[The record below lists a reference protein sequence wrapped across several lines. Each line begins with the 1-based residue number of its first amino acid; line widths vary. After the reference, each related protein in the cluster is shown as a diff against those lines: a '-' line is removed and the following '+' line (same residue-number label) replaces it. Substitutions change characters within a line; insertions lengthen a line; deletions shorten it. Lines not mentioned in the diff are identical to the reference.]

1 MGYKLVEVVK
11 SDRSG
16 KKYKAVFLN
25 HESGRT
31 KTTHFGASGM
41 EDYTQHHDKER
52 RQRYRDRHQKDLETQ
67 DPTRAGFLSYYILWG
82 DSTSFKTNLSAFKRR
97 FSL

>member
-1 MGYKLVEVVK
+1 MVKFEKLIK
-11 SDRSG
+11 SPIAG
-16 KKYKAVFLN
+16 KKWRVYLSDGE
-25 HESGRT
+25 HER
-31 KTTHFGASGM
+31 HVDFGATGY

-52 RQRYRDRHQKDLETQ
+52 RQRYRDRHQKDLETE

-82 DSTSFKTNLSAFKRR
+82 DSTSFERNLSAFKRK